1 MERPDLLL
9 LGGGL
14 ASGLIAA
21 ALAAERPE
29 ARILVLEREDR
40 LGGNHTWCF
49 HEGDLDPAETALV
62 TPLVGHRWPA
72 YDVIFPA
79 LGRRRV
85 PTGYACVSSERLHAV
100 LAPRLAGRVRFGA
113 AAAEV
118 APAAATLT
126 TGERIEAGAVI
137 DARGP
142 ASSPHLSLG
151 FQKFVGL
158 ELRLERPHGLDAP
171 IVMDGT
177 VPQRGGFRFVYVLP
191 FAPDRAL
198 VEATAYADAP
208 DLDAAGF
215 AADAQAYAAAQ
226 GWTVAEVARTEEG
239 VLPITLSGDVDA
251 FWRDAGGVPRAGL
264 RAGLFHPATGY
275 SLPEAARLARL
286 IASAPDLGAPA
297 LFALI
302 RDHARRR
309 WRAQAFY
316 RAVNRMLFLA
326 APPEARARVLQHFYR
341 LPAPLVA
348 RFYAGRSTRLDKL
361 RILSGRPPVP
371 VTDALAALARRH
383 PIGETA

>member
-1 MERPDLLL
+1 
-9 LGGGL
+9 
-14 ASGLIAA
+14 
-21 ALAAERPE
+21 
-29 ARILVLEREDR
+29 
-40 LGGNHTWCF
+40 
-49 HEGDLDPAETALV
+49 
-62 TPLVGHRWPA
+62 
-72 YDVIFPA
+72 
-79 LGRRRV
+79 
-85 PTGYACVSSERLHAV
+85 
-100 LAPRLAGRVRFGA
+100 
-113 AAAEV
+113 
-118 APAAATLT
+118 
-126 TGERIEAGAVI
+126 
-137 DARGP
+137 
-142 ASSPHLSLG
+142 
-151 FQKFVGL
+151 
-158 ELRLERPHGLDAP
+158 
-171 IVMDGT
+171 

-239 VLPITLSGDVDA
+239 VLPITLSGDIDA